1 MMGTKK
7 WSFYLFFLNLS
18 IVFLLSCTPNWF
30 TFNSVQSCKEW
41 LYGSRSDH
49 GTWKGR
55 KQTLPL
61 AQPSYI
67 RDAGT
72 EEGRVTGP
80 PVFRRSVNSIP
91 TKGGRFCPPFTMLPA
106 PPKKASLIRIL
117 WSRIGDLCWFWEVS
131 DIVTTGI
138 STFSLKLSLFWCGAL
153 V

>member
-7 WSFYLFFLNLS
+7 WSFYLFSLNLS

-72 EEGRVTGP
+72 E
-80 PVFRRSVNSIP
+80 
-91 TKGGRFCPPFTMLPA
+91 GGGALAPKFLADQLTLFQLRGEDSAHPLLLA
-106 PPKKASLIRIL
+106 PPNLFTFRQCCVR
-117 WSRIGDLCWFWEVS
+117 WCMYE
-131 DIVTTGI
+131 GI
-138 STFSLKLSLFWCGAL
+138 KIKTYRQQKNVYVVIFIKICA
-153 V
+153 